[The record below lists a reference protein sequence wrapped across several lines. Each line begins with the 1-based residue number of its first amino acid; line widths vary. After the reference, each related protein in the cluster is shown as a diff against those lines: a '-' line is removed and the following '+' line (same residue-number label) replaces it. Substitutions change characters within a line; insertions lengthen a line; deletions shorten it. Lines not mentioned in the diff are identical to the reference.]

1 MEDILKDI
9 LAALSVVLNG
19 LPQGLLALSFGFA
32 SVPTALAFL
41 VGAAGNSL
49 TSNVAVIS
57 FQAETITVAGTMGKN
72 MRERLSSIFFGAF
85 LLVIIGVFGLMEQIV
100 AWIGPVITNGMMAG
114 VGFMLAKVAWDMA
127 KNDRLIGVT
136 SFASALL
143 TYIISKDL
151 VYTITVS
158 VLLSSIVYH
167 FTKKESATVTNML
180 TEDKFKLQKFIFN
193 PSVIRGALAL
203 VCLNIGA
210 NIAFGKING
219 EIAGANV
226 NIDTLTII
234 SSLADMVSSL
244 FGGGPVEIII
254 SATASAPHAVWAGV
268 LTMAIMAAI
277 LFFKL
282 LPKIGKYV
290 PSSSIAGFLFV
301 LGAIVTLPGNATAAL
316 TGTEASS
323 PIVGAITIIVTAIAD
338 PFLGLLAGV
347 VMEFLLGLFGV

>member
-32 SVPTALAFL
+32 SVPTALAFF
-41 VGAAGNSL
+41 VGAVGNSL

-57 FQAETITVAGTMGKN
+57 FQAETIAVAGTMGKN
-72 MRERLSSIFFGAF
+72 MRERLSSIFFGAL
-85 LLVIIGVFGLMEQIV
+85 LLVIISIFGLMEQIV

-127 KNDRLIGVT
+127 KNDRIIGIT

-143 TYIISKDL
+143 TYIITKDL
-151 VYTITVS
+151 VYTITIS
-158 VLLSSIVYH
+158 VILSSIVYH
-167 FTKKESATVTNML
+167 FTKKEGVTVTKNIL
-180 TEDKFKLQKFIFN
+180 EDKFKLQKFIVN
-193 PSVIRGALAL
+193 SSVIRGALAL

-219 EIAGANV
+219 EIAGESV

-234 SSLADMVSSL
+234 SSLADMASSL
-244 FGGGPVEIII
+244 FGGGPVEVII

-277 LFFKL
+277 LLFKL

-316 TGTEASS
+316 TGTEAGS
-323 PIVGAITIIVTAIAD
+323 PIVAAVTIIVTAIAD
-338 PFLGLLAGV
+338 PFFGLLAGV
-347 VMEFLLGLFGV
+347 VMEFLLGIFGV

>member
-9 LAALSVVLNG
+9 LAAFSVVLNG

-167 FTKKESATVTNML
+167 FTKKESATVT
-180 TEDKFKLQKFIFN
+180 EDKFKLQKFILN

>member
-41 VGAAGNSL
+41 IGAAGNSL

-167 FTKKESATVTNML
+167 FTKKESTTVTNML
-180 TEDKFKLQKFIFN
+180 TEDKFKLQKFILN